1 MKILSVGET
10 VVNEMGVGKMG
21 VGETG
26 TKRRNY
32 KNKWILGCS
41 HVDNFKFTK
50 DMCGKC
56 L

>member
-10 VVNEMGVGKMG
+10 VVSEMGVGKMG

-32 KNKWILGCS
+32 KNKWILGRS
-41 HVDNFKFTK
+41 
-50 DMCGKC
+50 KC
-56 L
+56 